1 MQNKTL
7 WQGKPSPL
15 MHLGLYLSCI
25 FLLPLPFALWKY
37 LATRTTSYQLMTDRL
52 ICQQGVFHRSQ
63 DEVELY
69 RIKDYT
75 IVAPLLYRWLG
86 LADLVLVTSDK
97 THPTLVLSGIAYA
110 HPVKE
115 IIRNQVEELRVQ
127 KGVRE
132 ID

>member
-1 MQNKTL
+1 MQNNLL
-7 WQGKPSPL
+7 WEGKPSPL

-25 FLLPLPFALWKY
+25 FLLPLPFALGKY
-37 LATRTTSYQLMTDRL
+37 LVTRTTSYQLTADRL
-52 ICQQGVFHRSQ
+52 VCQQGVFHRTL

-86 LADLVLVTSDK
+86 IADLVLVTSDK
-97 THPTLVLSGIAYA
+97 THPTLVLQGITDAYL
-110 HPVKE
+110 VKE
-115 IIRNQVEELRVQ
+115 LIRKQVEELRIQ

>member
-1 MQNKTL
+1 MQNETL
-7 WQGKPSPL
+7 WQGRPSPL

-25 FLLPLPFALWKY
+25 FLLPLPFALGKY
-37 LATRTTSYQLMTDRL
+37 LATRTTSYQLTADRL
-52 ICQQGVFHRSQ
+52 ICQQGIFYRTQ

-75 IVAPLLYRWLG
+75 ITAPLYYRWLG
-86 LADLVLVTSDK
+86 IADLVLVTSDK
-97 THPTLVLSGIAYA
+97 THPTLALSGIVDA

>member
-1 MQNKTL
+1 MQNNLL
-7 WQGKPSPL
+7 WEGKPSPL

-25 FLLPLPFALWKY
+25 FLLPLPFALGKY
-37 LATRTTSYQLMTDRL
+37 LVTRTTSYQLTADRL
-52 ICQQGVFHRSQ
+52 VCQQGVFHRTL

-75 IVAPLLYRWLG
+75 IVAPLLYRWLSI
-86 LADLVLVTSDK
+86 ADLVLVTSDK
-97 THPTLVLSGIAYA
+97 THPTLVLQGITDAYL
-110 HPVKE
+110 VKE
-115 IIRNQVEELRVQ
+115 LIRKQVEELRIQ

>member
-1 MQNKTL
+1 MQNTTL

-25 FLLPLPFALWKY
+25 FILPLPFALWKY
-37 LATRTTSYQLMTDRL
+37 LITRTTSYTITADRL
-52 ICQQGVFHRSQ
+52 ICEQGIFHRTQ
-63 DEVELY
+63 DEIELY

-75 IVAPLLYRWLG
+75 ITAPLLYRWLG
-86 LADLVLVTSDK
+86 LADLMLVTSDK
-97 THPTLVLSGIAYA
+97 THPMLMLKGIVDSYQI
-110 HPVKE
+110 KE
-115 IIRNQVEELRVQ
+115 LIRQQVEKLRVQ

>member
-1 MQNKTL
+1 MQNNLL

-25 FLLPLPFALWKY
+25 FLLPLPFALGRY
-37 LATRTTSYQLMTDRL
+37 LITRTTSYQLTADRL
-52 ICQQGVFHRSQ
+52 TCQQGIFHRTL

-75 IVAPLLYRWLG
+75 VEAPLLYRWLSI
-86 LADLVLVTSDK
+86 ADLVLVTSDK
-97 THPTLVLSGIAYA
+97 THPTLVLRGITDAYS
-110 HPVKE
+110 VKE
-115 IIRNQVEELRVQ
+115 LIRKQVEELRIQ

>member
-1 MQNKTL
+1 MQNNLL
-7 WQGKPSPL
+7 WEEKPSPL

-25 FLLPLPFALWKY
+25 FLLPLPFALGKY
-37 LATRTTSYQLMTDRL
+37 LVTRTTSYQLTADRL
-52 ICQQGVFHRSQ
+52 VCQQGVFHRTL

-86 LADLVLVTSDK
+86 IADLVLVTSDK
-97 THPTLVLSGIAYA
+97 THPTLVLQGITDAYL
-110 HPVKE
+110 VKE
-115 IIRNQVEELRVQ
+115 LIRKQVEELRIQ

>member
-1 MQNKTL
+1 MQNNLL
-7 WQGKPSPL
+7 WEGKPSPL

-25 FLLPLPFALWKY
+25 FLLPLPFALGKY
-37 LATRTTSYQLMTDRL
+37 LATRTTSYQLTADRL
-52 ICQQGVFHRSQ
+52 VCQQGVFHRTL

-75 IVAPLLYRWLG
+75 IIAPLLYRWLG
-86 LADLVLVTSDK
+86 IADLVLVTSDK
-97 THPTLVLSGIAYA
+97 THPTLVLQGITDAYL
-110 HPVKE
+110 VKE
-115 IIRNQVEELRVQ
+115 LIRKQVEELRIQ

>member
-1 MQNKTL
+1 MQNNPF

-15 MHLGLYLSCI
+15 MHLGLYFSCI

-37 LATRTTSYQLMTDRL
+37 LTARTTSYALTADRL
-52 ICQQGVFHRSQ
+52 ICQQGIFYRVQ
-63 DEVELY
+63 DEIELY

-75 IVAPLLYRWLG
+75 IVSPLLYRWLG
-86 LADLVLVTSDK
+86 IADLVLITSDK
-97 THPTLVLSGIAYA
+97 THPTLVLKGVQNAYQ
-110 HPVKE
+110 VKE
-115 IIRNQVEELRVQ
+115 IIRKQVEELRSQ

>member
-1 MQNKTL
+1 
-7 WQGKPSPL
+7 

-37 LATRTTSYQLMTDRL
+37 LTTRMTSYTLKADRL
-52 ICQQGVFHRSQ
+52 ICQQGIIHRTQ

-69 RIKDYT
+69 RVKDYT
-75 IVAPLLYRWLG
+75 MVAPLLYRWLG
-86 LADLVLVTSDK
+86 IVNLVLFTSDK
-97 THPTLVLSGIAYA
+97 THPTLVLKGIHGAYQ
-110 HPVKE
+110 VKE
-115 IIRNQVEELRVQ
+115 LIRKQVEKLRVE

>member
-1 MQNKTL
+1 MQNNLL
-7 WQGKPSPL
+7 WEGKPSPL

-25 FLLPLPFALWKY
+25 FLLPLPFALGKY
-37 LATRTTSYQLMTDRL
+37 LVTRTTSYQLTADRL
-52 ICQQGVFHRSQ
+52 VCQQGIFHRTL

-86 LADLVLVTSDK
+86 IADLVLVTSDK
-97 THPTLVLSGIAYA
+97 THPMLVLQGITDAYL
-110 HPVKE
+110 VKE
-115 IIRNQVEELRVQ
+115 LIRKQVEELRIQ